1 MPKLCIAQDPEAD
14 QLLGDDPFA
23 LLAGMLLDQQIPM
36 EVAFA
41 GPRKIADRLGGI
53 DPRLIADCE
62 PDRFAAVCAE
72 TPAVHRFPGSM
83 AKRLQDLA
91 REIVDRYDGDAA
103 GLWTHGDPDGPEVLR
118 RLKALPG
125 FGEQKAKIFLA
136 LLGKRY
142 GVTPRGWRAAAGD
155 YGKAGTHMSVAD
167 VVDKDSLDAVRAY
180 KKKMKAAA
188 KATPE
193 QSGRAKAKA

>member
-1 MPKLCIAQDPEAD
+1 MAQLQLTQDPVAD
-14 QLLGDDPFA
+14 ALLSEEPFA
-23 LLAGMLLDQQIPM
+23 LLVGMLLDQQIAM

-53 DPRLIADCE
+53 DARLIAAADPE
-62 PDRFAAVCAE
+62 RFAAVCAQ

-83 AKRLQDLA
+83 AKRIQDLA
-91 REIVDRYDGDAA
+91 REIVARYDGDAI
-103 GLWTHGDPDGPEVLR
+103 GLWTTDDPDGAEVLR

-136 LLGKRY
+136 LLGKQY

-155 YGKAGTHMSVAD
+155 YGKAGTHMSIAD
-167 VVDKDSLDAVRAY
+167 VVDTGSLDQVRTY
-180 KKKMKAAA
+180 KKKMKAARA
-188 KATPE
+188 QAATT
-193 QSGRAKAKA
+193 

>member
-1 MPKLCIAQDPEAD
+1 VAQLQLTQDPVAD
-14 QLLGDDPFA
+14 ALLSEEPFA
-23 LLAGMLLDQQIPM
+23 LLVGMLLDQQIAM

-53 DPRLIADCE
+53 DARLIAAADPE
-62 PDRFAAVCAE
+62 RFAAVCAQ

-83 AKRLQDLA
+83 AKRIQDLA
-91 REIVDRYDGDAA
+91 REIVARYDGDAI
-103 GLWTHGDPDGPEVLR
+103 GLWTTDDPDGAEVLR

-136 LLGKRY
+136 LLGKQY

-155 YGKAGTHMSVAD
+155 YGKAGTHMSIAD
-167 VVDKDSLDAVRAY
+167 VVDKGSLDQVRTY
-180 KKKMKAAA
+180 KKKMKAARA
-188 KATPE
+188 QAATT
-193 QSGRAKAKA
+193 

>member
-1 MPKLCIAQDPEAD
+1 MAQLQLTQDPVAD
-14 QLLGDDPFA
+14 ALLSEEPFA
-23 LLAGMLLDQQIPM
+23 LLVGMLLDQQIAM

-53 DPRLIADCE
+53 DARLIAAADPE
-62 PDRFAAVCAE
+62 RFAAVCAQ

-83 AKRLQDLA
+83 AKRIQDLA
-91 REIVDRYDGDAA
+91 REIVARYDGDAI
-103 GLWTHGDPDGPEVLR
+103 GLWTTDDPDGAEVLR

-136 LLGKRY
+136 LLGKQY

-155 YGKAGTHMSVAD
+155 YGKAGTHMSIAD
-167 VVDKDSLDAVRAY
+167 VVDKGSLDQVRTY
-180 KKKMKAAA
+180 KKKMKAARA
-188 KATPE
+188 QAATT
-193 QSGRAKAKA
+193 